1 MTEMNK
7 RPLENPDGLGAADTA
22 LVGVSVTDAQKA
34 QTERLNDSA
43 PQKEGWLA
51 DVVASIVNGV
61 SNVPDALATAI
72 MAGVSPIHGLYAT
85 IFAPSVGG
93 LLQSS
98 QLTIIGVTVAAAVA
112 TGQALATIP
121 TEQHI
126 TALATLSVMTGLC
139 LVLFGVLKLGR
150 LMKYISY
157 PVMRGFL
164 YGVGI
169 LLILN
174 SIPDLVGY
182 SASGANA
189 FTSLINT
196 IVNIGQWNWA
206 AVFISVLTLAMIIIF
221 QKTKLKLFASA
232 ISLVIAS
239 LLVYFTGLN
248 MQIVLDISTIPQGL
262 PNLVLPDVGMIGQ
275 LLPSSLSLAAIIAIQ
290 GIGVSQMTEN
300 PDESP
305 ISASR
310 DMVAQ
315 GGANIAS
322 GLFAGLPVGSSIGST
337 ALNLTLG
344 ARSRLSSI
352 LTGAW
357 MIIIILFLPNYIEQV
372 PMPAL
377 TALIIMAG
385 LGAVNVNDMVS
396 IMKSGWSARVGFIV
410 TLLCVIF
417 FSIPVALGVGI
428 ILSIIFN
435 FVVSANDIDVT
446 HLIQT
451 DDGQFKVATMPEFIP
466 SNDPMVITVEGNLF
480 FAGAKTLEEKLPKVG
495 DAERPVV
502 IIRMRNSNQM
512 GATLIDVFDRYADE
526 LEENGGK
533 LYLSGL
539 APEQMALLEASGKLE
554 LGEDSH
560 IYAEQETLLAS
571 TREAFEDAE
580 AWVKDQQGRQRV
592 EDL

>member
-1 MTEMNK
+1 MSDQLNGPNEH
-7 RPLENPDGLGAADTA
+7 PDGLGAADTA
-22 LVGVSVTDAQKA
+22 LVGVSVADAQKA
-34 QTERLNDSA
+34 EAERLTSGNKGRS
-43 PQKEGWLA
+43 GIMA
-51 DVVASIVNGV
+51 DLVASVVNAV

-98 QLTIIGVTVAAAVA
+98 QLTIIGVTVAAAVSK
-112 TGQALATIP
+112 GQALAAVP
-121 TEQHI
+121 DEGKL
-126 TALATLSVMTGLC
+126 TALVSLSILTGIFLI
-139 LVLFGVLKLGR
+139 LFGVLKLGR

-174 SIPDLVGY
+174 AIPDLVGY
-182 SASGANA
+182 SATGANA
-189 FTSLINT
+189 FTKLFNT
-196 IVNIGQWNWA
+196 LAHIGQWNWA
-206 AVFISVLTLAMIIIF
+206 AVFISALTLAMILIF

-232 ISLVIAS
+232 IALIISG
-239 LLVYFTGLN
+239 LLVYFTN
-248 MQIVLDISTIPQGL
+248 MDMQIVVDISTIPQGL
-262 PNLVLPDVGMIGQ
+262 PKLYLPDLSLLGQ
-275 LLPSSLSLAAIIAIQ
+275 LLVPGLSLAAIIAIQ
-290 GIGVSQMTEN
+290 GIGVSQMSEN
-300 PDESP
+300 PDETP
-305 ISASR
+305 INASR
-310 DMVAQ
+310 DMIAQ

-322 GLFAGLPVGSSIGST
+322 GFFAGLPVGSSIGST

-344 ARSRLSSI
+344 AQSRLSSI
-352 LTGAW
+352 LTGLW
-357 MIIIILFLPNYIEQV
+357 MVIIILFLPSLIEQV

-385 LGAVNVNDMVS
+385 VGAVNLQDMKS
-396 IMKSGWSARVGFIV
+396 ILLSGWSARLGFIV

-435 FVVSANDIDVT
+435 FVVSANDIQVS
-446 HLIQT
+446 HLVKAG
-451 DDGQFKVATMPEFIP
+451 DGQFAVAEMPEFVP
-466 SNDPMVITVEGNLF
+466 SNDPMVITVEGHLF
-480 FAGAKTLEEKLPKVG
+480 FAGAQTLQEKLPKVG
-495 DAERPVV
+495 DSERPVV

-512 GATLIDVFDRYADE
+512 GATLIDVLDRYADD

-539 APEQMALLEASGKLE
+539 DPDQMALLKAAGKLE
-554 LGEDSH
+554 LGQDSEL
-560 IYAEQETLLAS
+560 YPEQEILMAS
-571 TREAFEDAE
+571 TWDAFNDAE
-580 AWVKDQQGRQRV
+580 AWVKSQVHQDRV
-592 EDL
+592 QDI